1 MPNNIGIGLIIIG
14 ASIYI
19 YIYVYFVTFFT
30 SDHNF
35 KQVENLKLL
44 FHSRLEEGNT
54 ILANN

>member
-1 MPNNIGIGLIIIG
+1 MPNNIGIGVIIIG

-19 YIYVYFVTFFT
+19 YIYIYFVTFFT

>member
-14 ASIYI
+14 ASVYIYI
-19 YIYVYFVTFFT
+19 YIYIVTFFT

>member
-1 MPNNIGIGLIIIG
+1 MPNNIGIGVIIIG

-19 YIYVYFVTFFT
+19 YIYFVTFFT